1 MAAAAAVGLAAV
13 DGVSLG
19 TASLIQS
26 ESSWDE
32 GAYEAFA
39 AAVQEDERFGGVEDV
54 GYGYEE
60 DHNLNEW

>member
-13 DGVSLG
+13 DGVSSG
-19 TASLIQS
+19 TANLIQS

-39 AAVQEDERFGGVEDV
+39 AAVQEDKGVWGVVDV
-54 GYGYEE
+54 GYGYVASSQHE
-60 DHNLNEW
+60 